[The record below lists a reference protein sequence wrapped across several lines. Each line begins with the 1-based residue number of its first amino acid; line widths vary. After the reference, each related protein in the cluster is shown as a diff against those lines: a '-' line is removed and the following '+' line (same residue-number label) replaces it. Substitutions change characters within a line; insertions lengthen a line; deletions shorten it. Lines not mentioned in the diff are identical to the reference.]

1 MKKQILAIAA
11 LAALTALAEP
21 IDLQMPFKA
30 GRKTALAWW
39 ESKNAVLVTEKDGT
53 SVKIPSGG
61 IIRFKE
67 VISGK
72 AGDRLS
78 YEITLKKSAGYVS
91 LRLGQWSKEGFIGE
105 NFTLLNAT
113 PEYSVVKGEIVLKD
127 ADKPDKQGIL
137 RKVNRFY
144 LTIYAHLNSRNV
156 MVKDVKVNLIPK
168 Q

>member
-61 IIRFKE
+61 IIRFPHDE
-67 VISGK
+67 
-72 AGDRLS
+72 
-78 YEITLKKSAGYVS
+78 T
-91 LRLGQWSKEGFIGE
+91 
-105 NFTLLNAT
+105 
-113 PEYSVVKGEIVLKD
+113 
-127 ADKPDKQGIL
+127 
-137 RKVNRFY
+137 
-144 LTIYAHLNSRNV
+144 
-156 MVKDVKVNLIPK
+156 
-168 Q
+168 